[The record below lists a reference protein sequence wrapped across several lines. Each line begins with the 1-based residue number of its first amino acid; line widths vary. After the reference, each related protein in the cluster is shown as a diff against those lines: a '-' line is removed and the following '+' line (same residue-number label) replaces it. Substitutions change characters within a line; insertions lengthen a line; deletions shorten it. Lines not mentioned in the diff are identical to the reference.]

1 MKYILL
7 LLIKGYQKTLSPD
20 HGLMRFFYPHGVC
33 RYYPSCSQYAYE
45 AIDKRGALKGSW
57 LAVNRVLRCNPWSQG
72 GIDQVK

>member
-1 MKYILL
+1 MKHLLL

-20 HGLMRFFYPHGVC
+20 HGYLQVFYPQGLC

-45 AIDKRGALKGSW
+45 AIDKKGVIRGCW
-57 LAVNRVLRCNPWSQG
+57 LAMKRIWRCNPWSQG